1 MADSCRSGV
10 PPQWGFLC
18 LGTASPGRFRPAV
31 EIILVLKYHE
41 YSLLQTYLIGVKVMN
56 LKCWSMML
64 LILVSV
70 MSSSVYAVSLECN
83 GNIVSTGITE
93 EQLLNTCGEP
103 TSRNGANW
111 VYRMPGSIPIMVTF
125 GNGVV
130 MFIRDV
136 ESEDS
141 PASPLGDHP

>member
-1 MADSCRSGV
+1 MANGRR
-10 PPQWGFLC
+10 
-18 LGTASPGRFRPAV
+18 GRFRPVV
-31 EIILVLKYHE
+31 EKYLLLKYHE
-41 YSLLQTYLIGVKVMN
+41 CTLLQTYLIEVKVMN
-56 LKCWSMML
+56 LKCWSMMV

-93 EQLLNTCGEP
+93 EQLLNACGEP

-111 VYRMPGSIPIMVTF
+111 VYRKPGSIPILVTF

-130 MFIRDV
+130 IFIRDV
-136 ESEDS
+136 ESEDF

>member
-1 MADSCRSGV
+1 M
-10 PPQWGFLC
+10 
-18 LGTASPGRFRPAV
+18 
-31 EIILVLKYHE
+31 
-41 YSLLQTYLIGVKVMN
+41 LQTYLLEIKVMN
-56 LKCWSMML
+56 LKCWSMLL

-111 VYRMPGSIPIMVTF
+111 IYRTPGSIPIMVTF

-130 MFIRDV
+130 IFIRDV

-141 PASPLGDHP
+141 PVSPLGDHP

>member
-1 MADSCRSGV
+1 M
-10 PPQWGFLC
+10 
-18 LGTASPGRFRPAV
+18 
-31 EIILVLKYHE
+31 YHE
-41 YSLLQTYLIGVKVMN
+41 YTLLRIYLIGVKVMN
-56 LKCWSMML
+56 LKYWSL
-64 LILVSV
+64 IVLILMSV
-70 MSSSVYAVSLECN
+70 MPSVHAVSLECN

-93 EQLLNTCGEP
+93 EQLLNSCGEP

-111 VYRMPGSIPIMVTF
+111 IYHTPGSIPIMVTF

>member
-1 MADSCRSGV
+1 MKKLVKQAVWLLLV
-10 PPQWGFLC
+10 P
-18 LGTASPGRFRPAV
+18 A
-31 EIILVLKYHE
+31 
-41 YSLLQTYLIGVKVMN
+41 LLSFT
-56 LKCWSMML
+56 
-64 LILVSV
+64 
-70 MSSSVYAVSLECN
+70 SSAVYALSLECN

-93 EQLLNTCGEP
+93 EQLLEMCGEP

-111 VYRMPGSIPIMVTF
+111 VYHKPGSIPILVTF

-141 PASPLGDHP
+141 PTSPLGDHP

>member
-1 MADSCRSGV
+1 MAGD
-10 PPQWGFLC
+10 
-18 LGTASPGRFRPAV
+18 GRFRPVV
-31 EIILVLKYHE
+31 EKYLLLKYHE
-41 YSLLQTYLIGVKVMN
+41 CTLLQTYLIEVKVMN
-56 LKCWSMML
+56 LKCWSMMV

-93 EQLLNTCGEP
+93 EQLLNACGEP

-111 VYRMPGSIPIMVTF
+111 VYRKPGSIPILVTF

-130 MFIRDV
+130 IFIRDV
-136 ESEDS
+136 ESEDF
-141 PASPLGDHP
+141 PTSPLGDHP

>member
-1 MADSCRSGV
+1 M
-10 PPQWGFLC
+10 
-18 LGTASPGRFRPAV
+18 
-31 EIILVLKYHE
+31 
-41 YSLLQTYLIGVKVMN
+41 MN
-56 LKCWSMML
+56 HKHWSMML
-64 LILVSV
+64 LLLMPV
-70 MSSSVYAVSLECN
+70 MSPVHAVSLECN

-93 EQLLNTCGEP
+93 EQLLNSCGEP

-111 VYRMPGSIPIMVTF
+111 IYHTPGSIPIMVTF

-141 PASPLGDHP
+141 PTSPLGDHP

>member
-1 MADSCRSGV
+1 M
-10 PPQWGFLC
+10 
-18 LGTASPGRFRPAV
+18 
-31 EIILVLKYHE
+31 LKYHE
-41 YSLLQTYLIGVKVMN
+41 YTLLQTYLIEVKVMN
-56 LKCWSMML
+56 LNCWSMML

-70 MSSSVYAVSLECN
+70 ISSSVYAVSLECN

-103 TSRNGANW
+103 TSRNGSNW
-111 VYRMPGSIPIMVTF
+111 VYRMPGSIPIIVTF